1 MNFFIPLLPRHV
13 DIPRSQPS
21 MADVAIYL
29 YAANICRPYPAA
41 QGQVRSTAT
50 LGNEWYV
57 YISRGAGW
65 VCDEAENAT
74 AAKRPHQNRGE
85 ENCSKCYF
93 SQKSN
98 NQKKIVYLQTK
109 INEY

>member
-1 MNFFIPLLPRHV
+1 MQAVGLQDPV
-13 DIPRSQPS
+13 
-21 MADVAIYL
+21 
-29 YAANICRPYPAA
+29 A

-65 VCDEAENAT
+65 VCAEAVNAT
-74 AAKRPHQNRGE
+74 AAKRSHQNRGG
-85 ENCSKCYF
+85 ENSSKCNF

-98 NQKKIVYLQTK
+98 NQKKIVYLQAK
-109 INEY
+109 LMSNNEKCCQ

>member
-57 YISRGAGW
+57 YFGRGAGW
-65 VCDEAENAT
+65 FCDEAVNVIFLRKAII
-74 AAKRPHQNRGE
+74 
-85 ENCSKCYF
+85 
-93 SQKSN
+93 
-98 NQKKIVYLQTK
+98 KKKLYICRRK
-109 INEY
+109 